1 MKLNISVT
9 SHLFCLLSLC
19 FPSMWY
25 LCPLNFVKYTLLHWC
40 GRLCFPLSIN
50 NVRTLTCQCFH
61 LFRAQLRMH
70 NFREFNS
77 INFLNC
83 INTIAWQPSFQSS
96 HSLLLNRCHNPVK
109 IPSAFQQHIT
119 GKFPHNIVCGST
131 AVRPW
136 GAWVTEWRAE
146 YSSSTNGHYLLK
158 RTAQAAFAE
167 ANGVAKGDP
176 LIFIYL

>member
-25 LCPLNFVKYTLLHWC
+25 LCPLNFVKYMLLHWC

-77 INFLNC
+77 ISFLNC

-109 IPSAFQQHIT
+109 ITSAFQQHIT
-119 GKFPHNIVCGST
+119 GFLRILCAAVPPLNRGAHGWQSEGPNIH
-131 AVRPW
+131 
-136 GAWVTEWRAE
+136 RAQVGIICWSE
-146 YSSSTNGHYLLK
+146 RRREHLLK
-158 RTAQAAFAE
+158 RTAWLK
-167 ANGVAKGDP
+167 VT
-176 LIFIYL
+176 L